1 MLTLIYF
8 WEDLNSDS
16 FFISIPIKSNPSI
29 QIQDNLLVVSDE
41 YLYEKIWEEEIEEF
55 EKDDLLIFDEEFQAY
70 GKMRSKVFIRISDLS
85 DLN

>member
-16 FFISIPIKSNPSI
+16 CYVEIPIKNNSSI
-29 QIQDNLLVVSDE
+29 QIQDNLLVLSDQ
-41 YLYEKIWEEEIEEF
+41 YLYEKIREEEIEEF

-85 DLN
+85 DFN